1 MSNQTMDEAA
11 MMEAWAK
18 AGTPN
23 ERHKALEPLVG
34 EFTAEAKMYAGGP
47 DAPPEVSVGG
57 AKNEW
62 ILGGRQLRTTYK
74 GDFCGQN
81 FEGVGYFGFDIPRD
95 VYVGTWMDT
104 MCTMIMTHEGPHTG
118 DDKVIEMRGEFINA
132 MGQRIKDR
140 HVTRIQDND
149 HHTFEMYHTGPDG
162 NEALVGVISYTR
174 KK

>member
-1 MSNQTMDEAA
+1 MANAEMDQAA

-23 ERHKALEPLVG
+23 ERHQALAPMVG
-34 EFTAEAKMYAGGP
+34 EFAAEAKMYMGGP
-47 DAPPEVSVGG
+47 EAPPEVS
-57 AKNEW
+57 KCESSNEW
-62 ILGGRQLRTTYK
+62 ILGGRQLRTTFK
-74 GDFCGQN
+74 GDFGGHP

-104 MCTMIMTHEGPHTG
+104 MCTMIMFHEGPHTG
-118 DDKVIEMRGEFINA
+118 DDKVIEMRGEFVNA

-140 HVTRIQDND
+140 HVTRIKDND

-162 NEALVGVISYTR
+162 NEMLVGEISYTR
-174 KK
+174 RK